1 MCAMDIARPASVAR
15 KKRIRRISYL
25 AGGLVAVALITL
37 GLSRLKPAAPTV
49 DGATIWIDTVK
60 RGPMLREVRGLGTL
74 VPEDIRWIPATT
86 DGQVEQ
92 ILIYPGTKV
101 TPDSV
106 ILILSNPQLEQE
118 AQDAELQLK
127 AAEADLASLKAK
139 LESDLLTE
147 KSTVAQ
153 VQSDYTQAAM
163 QAKVNEEL
171 SKEQLQSD
179 LITKQSEVK
188 ADQLKTQLD
197 LAKTQLAG
205 AAEANQA
212 QLAAQQAK
220 VDQARAAYE
229 LKVSQVNKLKVRAG
243 VAGVLQAVPVEVGAR
258 VNNTTNLARVVDPT
272 KLKAELKIAET
283 QAKDIQIGQK
293 ASVDTRN
300 GVVDG
305 LVSRIDPAVVNG
317 TVTVDVRMTEPLPR
331 GARPDLSVDGTIE
344 LERLANVLYVGRP
357 AFGQENSTVGLFKL
371 IDGGEYAERVQVKLG
386 KSSVNTVQILDGL
399 KEGDRVVL
407 SDMSAW
413 DAVDRL
419 RCAGPAC
426 TANAN

>member
-1 MCAMDIARPASVAR
+1 MDIARPASVAR

-25 AGGLVAVALITL
+25 GGGLVAVALITL

-60 RGPMLREVRGLGTL
+60 RGSMIRQVRGLGTL

-92 ILIYPGTKV
+92 ILIYPGTPV

-106 ILILSNPQLEQE
+106 IMVLTNPQLEQE

-127 AAEADLASLKAK
+127 AAEADFASLKAK
-139 LESDLLTE
+139 LESDTLTQR
-147 KSTVAQ
+147 SNVAQ

-188 ADQLKTQLD
+188 ADQLKTQLA
-197 LAKTQLAG
+197 LAKSQLAG
-205 AAEANQA
+205 NADSVAA

-220 VDQARAAYE
+220 VDQARAAYQ
-229 LKVSQVNKLKVRAG
+229 LKATQVAKLKVRAG
-243 VAGVLQAVPVEVGAR
+243 VKGVLQAVPVDVGQQVAVGA
-258 VNNTTNLARVVDPT
+258 NLARVVDPT

-293 ASVDTRN
+293 ASIDTRN
-300 GVVDG
+300 GIVDG
-305 LVSRIDPAVVNG
+305 LVSRIDPAVVDG
-317 TVTVDVRMTEPLPR
+317 TVTVDVRMTEPLPK

-344 LERLANVLYVGRP
+344 LERLADVLYVGRP

-371 IDGGEYAERVQVKLG
+371 VDGGAYAERVQVKLG
-386 KSSVNTVQILDGL
+386 KSSVNTVEVLGGL
-399 KEGDRVVL
+399 KAGDRVVL

-413 DAVDRL
+413 DAVDRI
-419 RCAGPAC
+419 RCSGPAC
-426 TANAN
+426 TANSD

>member
-1 MCAMDIARPASVAR
+1 MDIARPASVAK
-15 KKRIRRISYL
+15 KKRLRRIMFL
-25 AGGLVAVALITL
+25 AGGLVAVAVITL

-49 DGATIWIDTVK
+49 ERATVWIDTVK
-60 RGPMLREVRGLGTL
+60 SGSMLREVRGLGTL

-86 DGQVEQ
+86 EGQVEQ
-92 ILIYPGTKV
+92 ILIYPGTPV

-106 ILILSNPQLEQE
+106 ILVLSNPQLQQE

-127 AAEADLASLKAK
+127 AAEADRASLEAK
-139 LESDLLTE
+139 LASDLLTQR
-147 KSTVAQ
+147 STVAQ

-171 SKEQLQSD
+171 SKQQLQSD

-188 ADQLKTQLD
+188 ADQLKTQLA
-197 LAKTQLAG
+197 LAQSQIAG
-205 AAEANQA
+205 AADANKA

-220 VDQARAAYE
+220 VEQARAAYQ
-229 LKVSQVNKLKVRAG
+229 LKASQVDQLKVRAG
-243 VAGVLQAVPVEVGAR
+243 VAGVLQAVPVEVGQR

-272 KLKAELKIAET
+272 KLKAQLKIAET
-283 QAKDIQIGQK
+283 QAKDIQLGQQ
-293 ASVDTRN
+293 ASIDTRN

-305 LVSRIDPAVVNG
+305 VVSRIDPAVVDG
-317 TVTVDVRMTEPLPR
+317 TVTVDVRMRGPLPK

-371 IDGGEYAERVQVKLG
+371 TDGGEDAERVQVKLG
-386 KSSVNTVQILDGL
+386 KSSVNTVEILGGL
-399 KEGDRVVL
+399 KNGDQVIL

-413 DAVDRL
+413 DAVDRIRL
-419 RCAGPAC
+419 K
-426 TANAN
+426 

>member
-1 MCAMDIARPASVAR
+1 MDIARPASVAK
-15 KKRIRRISYL
+15 KKRLRRIMFL
-25 AGGLVAVALITL
+25 AGGLVAVAVITL

-49 DGATIWIDTVK
+49 DRATVWIDTVK
-60 RGPMLREVRGLGTL
+60 SGSMLREVRGLGTL

-86 DGQVEQ
+86 EGQVEQ
-92 ILIYPGTKV
+92 ILIYPGTPV

-106 ILILSNPQLEQE
+106 ILVLSNPQLQQE

-127 AAEADLASLKAK
+127 AAEADRASLEAK
-139 LESDLLTE
+139 LASDLLTQR
-147 KSTVAQ
+147 STVAQ

-171 SKEQLQSD
+171 SKQQLQSD

-188 ADQLKTQLD
+188 ADQLKTQLA
-197 LAKTQLAG
+197 LAQSQIAG
-205 AAEANQA
+205 AADANKA

-220 VDQARAAYE
+220 VEQARAAYQ
-229 LKVSQVNKLKVRAG
+229 LKASQVDQLKVRAG
-243 VAGVLQAVPVEVGAR
+243 VAGVLQAVPVEVGQR

-272 KLKAELKIAET
+272 KLKAQLKIAET
-283 QAKDIQIGQK
+283 QAKDIQLGQQ
-293 ASVDTRN
+293 ASIDTRN

-305 LVSRIDPAVVNG
+305 VVSRIDPAVVDG
-317 TVTVDVRMTEPLPR
+317 TVTVDVRMRGPLPK

-371 IDGGEYAERVQVKLG
+371 TDGGEDAERVQVKLG
-386 KSSVNTVQILDGL
+386 KSSVNTVEILGGL
-399 KEGDRVVL
+399 KNGDQVIL

-413 DAVDRL
+413 DAVDRIRL
-419 RCAGPAC
+419 K
-426 TANAN
+426 

>member
-101 TPDSV
+101 TPDSI
-106 ILILSNPQLEQE
+106 ILVLSNPQLEQE

-147 KSTVAQ
+147 RSTVAQ

-188 ADQLKTQLD
+188 ADQLKTQLE

-283 QAKDIQIGQK
+283 QAKDIQIG
-293 ASVDTRN
+293 
-300 GVVDG
+300 
-305 LVSRIDPAVVNG
+305 
-317 TVTVDVRMTEPLPR
+317 
-331 GARPDLSVDGTIE
+331 
-344 LERLANVLYVGRP
+344 
-357 AFGQENSTVGLFKL
+357 
-371 IDGGEYAERVQVKLG
+371 
-386 KSSVNTVQILDGL
+386 
-399 KEGDRVVL
+399 
-407 SDMSAW
+407 
-413 DAVDRL
+413 
-419 RCAGPAC
+419 
-426 TANAN
+426 

>member
-1 MCAMDIARPASVAR
+1 MSPMDIARPASVAK
-15 KKRIRRISYL
+15 KKRLRRIMFL
-25 AGGLVAVALITL
+25 AGGLVAVAVITL

-49 DGATIWIDTVK
+49 DRATVWIDTVK
-60 RGPMLREVRGLGTL
+60 SGSMLREVRGLGTL

-86 DGQVEQ
+86 EGQVEQ
-92 ILIYPGTKV
+92 ILIYPGTPV

-106 ILILSNPQLEQE
+106 ILVLSNPQLQQE

-127 AAEADLASLKAK
+127 AAEADRASLEAK
-139 LESDLLTE
+139 LASDLLTQR
-147 KSTVAQ
+147 STVAQ

-171 SKEQLQSD
+171 SKQQLQSD

-188 ADQLKTQLD
+188 ADQLKTQLA
-197 LAKTQLAG
+197 LAQSQIAG
-205 AAEANQA
+205 AADANKA

-220 VDQARAAYE
+220 VEQARAAYQ
-229 LKVSQVNKLKVRAG
+229 LKASQVDQLKVRAG
-243 VAGVLQAVPVEVGAR
+243 VAGVLQAVPVEVGQR

-272 KLKAELKIAET
+272 KLKAQLKIAET
-283 QAKDIQIGQK
+283 QAKDIQLGQQ
-293 ASVDTRN
+293 ASIDTRN

-305 LVSRIDPAVVNG
+305 VVSRIDPAVVDG
-317 TVTVDVRMTEPLPR
+317 TVTVDVRMRGPLPK

-371 IDGGEYAERVQVKLG
+371 TDGGEDAERVQVKLG
-386 KSSVNTVQILDGL
+386 KSSVNTVEILGGL
-399 KEGDRVVL
+399 KNGDQVIL

-413 DAVDRL
+413 DAVDRIRL
-419 RCAGPAC
+419 K
-426 TANAN
+426 